1 MLEKLKASHTKIVTL
16 EDGILDGGFGQKI
29 ASYYGNSTMKVWNYG
44 LEKKFYDCYDV
55 EEVLKEVRC
64 TPQQIMEDIL
74 K

>member
-1 MLEKLKASHTKIVTL
+1 MVALVKNCFLLWKQYDESLELWL
-16 EDGILDGGFGQKI
+16 RE
-29 ASYYGNSTMKVWNYG
+29 
-44 LEKKFYDCYDV
+44 KFYDCYDV